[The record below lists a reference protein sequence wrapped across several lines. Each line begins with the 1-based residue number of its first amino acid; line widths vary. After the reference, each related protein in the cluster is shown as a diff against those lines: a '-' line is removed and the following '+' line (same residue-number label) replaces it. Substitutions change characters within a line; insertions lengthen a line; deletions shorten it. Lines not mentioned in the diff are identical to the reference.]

1 MNDANFGRRNSTIA
15 GLLFSC
21 FACCTSDDERSLL
34 RPSLFR
40 KVTRSNPR
48 VDSVDGDYQ
57 NWWRKGSNSIRRAGE
72 FSESIIDDDGSCC
85 CSGPRWKQFVRKIKA
100 DGRTICSSKPSK
112 FQYDPLSYELNFD
125 DGSQQEEDFQR
136 QDTCESVGH
145 KIPGKSL
152 KYIQKLHVIVE
163 WN

>member
-1 MNDANFGRRNSTIA
+1 METVCSQDQGGR
-15 GLLFSC
+15 
-21 FACCTSDDERSLL
+21 
-34 RPSLFR
+34 
-40 KVTRSNPR
+40 
-48 VDSVDGDYQ
+48 Q
-57 NWWRKGSNSIRRAGE
+57 NYL
-72 FSESIIDDDGSCC
+72 
-85 CSGPRWKQFVRKIKA
+85 QFQA
-100 DGRTICSSKPSK
+100 LE